1 MKVETP
7 TINHIASFV
16 SATLRPCYRHAVLLS
31 NSELNVLCVLSQ
43 STALRVS
50 LHMSSNKTSLA
61 QVALSR
67 RFLILAVIMPLS
79 FLMMYT
85 VLGTYQTFQDD
96 NIVRGVVDFVYCR
109 LTDERLG
116 KACVSS
122 DSVRGLT
129 VVIIMQQIYNS
140 VFSSLIV
147 VYSSIP
153 APARAVWIKN
163 LQQVRRVLRFIVPY
177 NSLHQASAPSS
188 SGTEVHSTV

>member
-1 MKVETP
+1 M
-7 TINHIASFV
+7 
-16 SATLRPCYRHAVLLS
+16 
-31 NSELNVLCVLSQ
+31 LCVLSQ
-43 STALRVS
+43 STALRLS
-50 LHMSSNKTSLA
+50 LHTSSNKTSLA

-79 FLMMYT
+79 FLMMFT

-96 NIVRGVVDFVYCR
+96 KIVDGLLDYGYCR
-109 LTDERLG
+109 TFVEHLG
-116 KACVSS
+116 KACASS

-129 VVIIMQQIYNS
+129 VVIIIQPIYYS
-140 VFSSLIV
+140 FFSSLIV

-177 NSLHQASAPSS
+177 SSLNQASAPSS
-188 SGTEVHSTV
+188 SGAEVHSTV